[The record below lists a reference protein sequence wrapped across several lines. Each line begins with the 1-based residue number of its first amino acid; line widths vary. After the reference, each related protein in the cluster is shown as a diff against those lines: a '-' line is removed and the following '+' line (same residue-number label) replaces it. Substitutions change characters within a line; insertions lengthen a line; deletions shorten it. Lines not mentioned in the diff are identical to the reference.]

1 MSAIEVTI
9 IQGTA
14 SQYPRAD
21 VNIVIDVIRA
31 FTVSHIAFLRGAN
44 EILLV
49 NTVAEAMAIRN
60 QNPAYKLAGEVA
72 GLPIA
77 GFDLDNSP
85 HTFSLADLDGKTLV
99 QKTTNGV
106 KATLLALDARVTLV
120 TGLSNAKKTADH
132 VRKLALA
139 DGALADA
146 GPFKINVI
154 ASHPTYDDDL
164 ACADYIKDQ
173 ILGLNSVSLA
183 QVQRRIDTSH
193 PAQKFF
199 DPGQPE
205 FKAQDLPFCTREVPC
220 DFVMQVEKSQPL
232 PRIVKKV
239 VG

>member
-1 MSAIEVTI
+1 MPSIEVTI

-31 FTVSHIAFLRGAN
+31 FTVSHIAFLRGAK

-49 NTVAEAMAIRN
+49 NTVAEAMALRT
-60 QNPAYKLAGEVA
+60 QHPAYKLAGEVA

-85 HTFSLADLDGKTLV
+85 HTFSEAELDGKTLV

-120 TGLSNAKKTADH
+120 TGLSSAKKTADH

-139 DGALADA
+139 ASGDA
-146 GPFKINVI
+146 SPFKINVI
-154 ASHPTYDDDL
+154 ASHPNYDDDL

-173 ILGLNSVSLA
+173 ILGTNSVSLA
-183 QVQRRIDTSH
+183 QVQSRIDTSH

-199 DPGQPE
+199 DPAQPE

-220 DFVMQVEKSQPL
+220 DFVMQVDKSQPL

>member
-1 MSAIEVTI
+1 MPSIEVTI

-31 FTVSHIAFLRGAN
+31 FTVSHIAFLRGAK

-49 NTVAEAMAIRN
+49 NTVGEAMALRT

-85 HTFSLADLDGKTLV
+85 HTFSLAELDGTTLV

-120 TGLSNAKKTADH
+120 TGLSNAKKTSEH
-132 VRKLALA
+132 VRQLALA
-139 DGALADA
+139 DGGA
-146 GPFKINVI
+146 FKINVI

-183 QVQRRIDTSH
+183 QVQSRIDTSH

-199 DPGQPE
+199 DPAQPE
-205 FKAQDLPFCTREVPC
+205 FKAQDLPFCTREVAC
-220 DFVMQVEKSQPL
+220 DFVMQVDKSQPL
-232 PRIVKKV
+232 PRIVKNV